1 MKISKFRSTKRKKN
15 DYSNRLYRTS
25 PAPETIRW
33 RKIPRI
39 LGITLIILGV
49 LVGLNAVFSSTQTTQ
64 VLQLTRNLEAGSVL
78 NEADVKTIEI
88 ETTNWITG
96 YPENSE
102 TVIGKELNTLVFA
115 GDLLSDNQIGIPS
128 EDKKEITLSLD
139 QRSLPSDIQRGNEF
153 DLWVTPSDL
162 SGNAVGQSYLILA
175 GLVVATAPNIDE
187 LMSTEVSVTVWIYS
201 QDVAKVLDAI
211 AVGQVYLVRT

>member
-49 LVGLNAVFSSTQTTQ
+49 LVGLNAVFSSAQTTQ
-64 VLQLTRNLEAGSVL
+64 VLQLTR
-78 NEADVKTIEI
+78 
-88 ETTNWITG
+88 ITG